1 MENRNATP
9 SIAKPSVFKDD
20 FEVVRRPGV
29 DEIPDATELAA
40 LREAC
45 RRTRLGRA
53 MIAESIISKD

>member
-29 DEIPDATELAA
+29 DEILDATELAA

-45 RRTRLGRA
+45 RRTRLGRS

>member
-20 FEVVRRPGV
+20 FEVVRPGV

-45 RRTRLGRA
+45 RRTRLGRS